1 MSIYSGGDKQWKDA
15 QIFSTAAQI
24 EQNFADQRAQ
34 RRSFL
39 QDIRQA
45 RIAQAYNE
53 WAASS
58 TDEYVTAS
66 GTAAATG
73 NIFSNF
79 SGAYR
84 YAVDQSASSARIA
97 QLQTLSA
104 KMEKRAAKRDKRA
117 ATATQITMAVA
128 ALAGGALGAGLI
140 GAGIAGGG
148 TVGAGLG
155 VAAGGV
161 VGKGAVSAMSPGRVA
176 RQASTDAAIQ
186 YGITGLTMAAGGAM
200 SGSKAAAGGGA
211 VESTGGTIETSWDT
225 TTRTGVTTSWV
236 SPNSAKNFTS
246 LQRLARVYKNTQP
259 FLSAYQNLSRRKYDR

>member
-1 MSIYSGGDKQWKDA
+1 MSIYSGGDKQWRDA
-15 QIFSTAAQI
+15 QVFSAAAQI
-24 EQNFADQRAQ
+24 EQNFADERAQ

-58 TDEYVTAS
+58 TDEYVTTS
-66 GTAAATG
+66 GTAAVTG

-84 YAVDQSASSARIA
+84 YAVDQSASSAKIA
-97 QLQTLSA
+97 NLQQLQA

-117 ATATQITMAVA
+117 ATATQITMAAA
-128 ALAGGALGAGLI
+128 ALAGGALGAGLV

-155 VAAGGV
+155 VAAGGL
-161 VGKGAVSAMSPGRVA
+161 VGKGAISAMSPGRVA
-176 RQASTDAAIQ
+176 KQASTDAAIQ
-186 YGITGLTMAAGGAM
+186 YGITGLTMAASGAM
-200 SGSKAAAGGGA
+200 SGSKAAAGGEAA
-211 VESTGGTIETSWDT
+211 VELEEPTIIMTEGSYH
-225 TTRTGVTTSWV
+225 GPTTSWV
-236 SPNSAKNFTS
+236 TSNTSNSFTS
-246 LQRLARVYKNTQP
+246 LQRLARVYQNAQP
-259 FLSAYQNLSRRKYDR
+259 FLGAYQNLSRRKYDR